1 MLPLLIFL
9 AFSLAQINEPVSSLH
24 LNSGNALLA
33 EGPFFRT
40 DELQLFQRGLENTNK
55 DEIPLLDTTKAVLS
69 IGQIRPQL
77 LRPINTTLTRIMNV
91 FGESLLSQLFEHIRF
106 LIRNPRLIKQFSKQG
121 LPSSGAIKSDFT
133 REALLVAVE
142 ELSNE
147 SIAKSKK
154 LLETLQENFKD
165 TEMKA
170 LFLNI
175 IKLLEYQPTLQKYA
189 ELCKNVDESFGLD
202 KPLDLKSLGLP
213 VPTEENPVVY
223 FQLKDDKYPTVKFF
237 VKVKL
242 EKDQIFQ
249 TILVQTEN
257 GGSSSIT
264 NSESNDEEGLEN
276 LYRLLPISNLIKP

>member
-1 MLPLLIFL
+1 MFTIF
-9 AFSLAQINEPVSSLH
+9 QINEPVSSLH

>member
-1 MLPLLIFL
+1 MFTIF
-9 AFSLAQINEPVSSLH
+9 QINEPVSSLH

-55 DEIPLLDTTKAVLS
+55 DEIPLLDTKKAVLS

-77 LRPINTTLTRIMNV
+77 LRPINTTLTKIMNV

-106 LIRNPRLIKQFSKQG
+106 LIRNPSLIKQFSKQG

-133 REALLVAVE
+133 REALLVAVG

-147 SIAKSKK
+147 SIANSKK
-154 LLETLQENFKD
+154 LLETLQDNFKD

-223 FQLKDDKYPTVKFF
+223 FQLKDDKYPTVKFL

-257 GGSSSIT
+257 GSSSSIT